1 MTDGDPTDVDAG
13 DTDDVTRRHVVV
25 RGRVQRVF
33 FRDSCRREA
42 RARGVSGWVS
52 NTPDGSVEAVFEGP
66 AGAVD
71 ELIEWVHQGPPHA
84 TVAGVSVRTE
94 RPEGLSGF
102 QVR

>member
-1 MTDGDPTDVDAG
+1 VTGREG
-13 DTDDVTRRHVVV
+13 GEVTRRHVVV
-25 RGRVQRVF
+25 RGRVQGVF

-42 RARGVSGWVS
+42 GGRGVTGWVR

-66 AGAVD
+66 ADAVD
-71 ELIEWVHQGPPHA
+71 AMVAWVHEGPPHA

-94 RPEGLSGF
+94 RPEGLSDF